1 MASPITT
8 SNQTDSGKAKPG
20 LKEIYSPIQADLD
33 KNQGLFEQVL
43 NTDNQFVL
51 DMVRYLAQSKGKKVR
66 TALTMM
72 TYRACRQDAFSEQD
86 KSYGQALVTAEA
98 VELIHT
104 ATLIHDD
111 VIDDSPVR
119 RGKKTLNY
127 RWGNEITVLMGD
139 FVFARVFGLLARH
152 VEPEVIQVLSLA
164 TDRLCEGEI
173 QEVRNRFL
181 VNLTDAEYTDTI
193 EKKTAAL
200 MAVACE
206 SAAMLAGVDDSMRQA
221 AKNYGMKI
229 GTAFQVADDLLD
241 LEASEEKLGKPQGH
255 DIKEGKLTL
264 PLIVALRNAS
274 AADRRRM
281 QDLILKEDLAE
292 TEMSQLVQFIKSEGG
307 LEYTRKRAVELV
319 ASAKKDLQALP
330 QGSCRQSLED
340 LADYIIQRDF

>member
-1 MASPITT
+1 MSTSTPASQNSKPALGLEAIYAPIST
-8 SNQTDSGKAKPG
+8 
-20 LKEIYSPIQADLD
+20 DLD
-33 KNQGLFEQVL
+33 RNQGLFEKVL

-51 DMVRYLAQSKGKKVR
+51 DMVRYLAQSKGKQVR
-66 TALTMM
+66 SALTML
-72 TYRACRQDAFSEQD
+72 TYRACMGERFEEGSRAHE
-86 KSYGQALVTAEA
+86 QALVTAEA

-139 FVFARVFGLLARH
+139 FVFARVFGLLARR
-152 VEPEVIQVLSLA
+152 VKPEVIQVLSLA

-173 QEVRNRFL
+173 QEVRNRWL
-181 VNLTDAEYTDTI
+181 VNMTEAEYTDTI

-206 SAAMLAGVDDSMRQA
+206 AAAMLAGVDEATRVA
-221 AKNYGMKI
+221 ARDYGMKI

-264 PLIVALRNAS
+264 PLIVALRQAG
-274 AADRRRM
+274 ADKRPKI
-281 QDLILKEDLAE
+281 QDLVLKEDLAE
-292 TEMSQLVQFIKSEGG
+292 TEMSQVVQFIKDEGG
-307 LEYTRKRAVELV
+307 LEYTRERADRLV
-319 ASAKKDLQALP
+319 NEAKKDLQSIPDGA
-330 QGSCRQSLED
+330 CRQSLAA
-340 LADYIIQRDF
+340 LADYIIRRDY